1 MLFSTLLPITLSQ
14 KTRNFLVR
22 CGDPHPM
29 RLSDVFGDSS
39 FFRYWV
45 AGVARIG
52 LFIEPRRTPGPS
64 TGAPGQARRGVFCW
78 FVLILEEGPQLN
90 NATLS
95 LT

>member
-52 LFIEPRRTPGPS
+52 LFIEPR
-64 TGAPGQARRGVFCW
+64 
-78 FVLILEEGPQLN
+78 EGPQDHLPE
-90 NATLS
+90 LRGRREGGFFVGVF
-95 LT
+95 